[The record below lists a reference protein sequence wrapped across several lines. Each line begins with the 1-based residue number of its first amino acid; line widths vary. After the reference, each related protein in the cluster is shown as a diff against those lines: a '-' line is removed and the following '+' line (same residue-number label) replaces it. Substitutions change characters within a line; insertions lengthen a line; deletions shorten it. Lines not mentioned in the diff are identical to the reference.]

1 MSNTGSGGNSPFGNN
16 PFGSNFGGGFG
27 SNFGGGG
34 ANPFANFGRRN
45 PGEPRKVSPLAI
57 TLGVLFILALGLL
70 SLSGFYADLLWFRS
84 VDFVSV
90 WQTTLFT
97 KAYLFIGFGFLTA
110 LIVTANIYIAFR
122 KRPIYV
128 PLNVEADNLERYRAQ
143 LEPIRKLVIVGVFA
157 SLFYFAGSAGSRLW
171 QEWLLF
177 RNATPFG
184 VTDPQ
189 FNKDVSFFAFELP
202 MWQSLIGWAISTI
215 ILTILAAAGV
225 HYLYGGIRPQVKEE
239 RTTVAARV
247 QLSVLLGF
255 LVLLKAVAYWYD
267 RFALTLQEGRLIT
280 GLTYSD
286 VNALLP
292 AKSILSAI
300 AVVCALLF
308 FANIIRKSWLLP
320 TAGVALMVIASVLI
334 AGIYPAA
341 IQQFQVKPSE
351 SSKEAPY
358 IQKNIDAT
366 RTAFGLDKV
375 EMVDYRATVA
385 TSAGQL
391 ADDAATIANIRLMD
405 PNILSATFRQ
415 LQQIKPYY
423 SFADTLDVD
432 RYTING
438 QERDVV
444 VAVRELNIEGN
455 PSRNWIN
462 DHLVYTHGFGMVAAF
477 GNARDADGKPS
488 FVIGDIPPTD
498 GLGEFEP
505 RIYFGENVPNYSIV
519 GAAAGG
525 APAELDYPDDASANG
540 QRNYTYTGDGGVP
553 MGSLF
558 TRLLFA
564 IKYQEQRIVLSNL
577 VNSNSKILFERNPRD
592 RIAKVAPWLT
602 LDGDPYPAVV
612 DGKILWIIDGY
623 TTSNGYP
630 NSRKINLA
638 NTADALTSRATAVAS
653 LDNRSINYIRN
664 SVKAT
669 VDAYDGTISLY
680 QWDEK
685 DPVLATWSKAFPG
698 TVKPKSEISAQ
709 LLSHIRYPEDMFRV
723 QRDILSAYH
732 VTTADAFYGG
742 QDFWRV
748 PRDPSTFGANAGNQ
762 PPVYLTMQIPGQD
775 KPTFSLSTPFVP
787 RGGRENLSA
796 LAIVNSNNGPDYGK
810 ITVLQLPRSA
820 NVAGPSQIASNFEAK
835 PEVATTLSL
844 LRQGGSDV
852 VLANLLTL
860 PVGNGLL
867 YVQPVYVRA
876 TSNAVAYPLLQK
888 VLVAFG
894 DQIGFDDT
902 LKGALDQVFGGNS
915 GTTVGDNLPT
925 PGGTDGTGTTGS
937 SQEVRSAIASLQSA
951 YKDFIDAQKRLDGA
965 ATDRARARLEAA
977 IAALISAQ
985 NR

>member
-1 MSNTGSGGNSPFGNN
+1 MSNTGSGGNNPFGNN
-16 PFGSNFGGGFG
+16 PFGNGFG
-27 SNFGGGG
+27 SNFGNNFGNGG
-34 ANPFANFGRRN
+34 NPFANFGRRT
-45 PGEPRKVSPLAI
+45 PGSPRRISPLTVTI
-57 TLGVLFILALGLL
+57 GVLFLLSLILV

-90 WQTTLFT
+90 WKTTLFT
-97 KAYLFIGFGFLTA
+97 KIYLFAGFGFITA
-110 LIVTANIYIAFR
+110 LIVTLNIYFAFR

-128 PLNVEADNLERYRAQ
+128 PVTVEADNLERYRTQ
-143 LEPIRKLVIVGVFA
+143 LEPIRKFVTFGIFA
-157 SLFYFAGSAGSRLW
+157 TLFYFAGSAGSKLW

-177 RNATPFG
+177 KNSTNFG

-189 FNKDVSFFAFELP
+189 FGKDVSFFAFKLP
-202 MWQSLIGWAISTI
+202 MWQSLIGWAISTV
-215 ILTILAAAGV
+215 ILTILAAAAV
-225 HYLYGGIRPQVKEE
+225 HYIYGGIRTQVKED

-255 LVLLKAVAYWYD
+255 LVLLKAVAYWFD
-267 RFALTLQEGRLIT
+267 RYALTLKEGKLIT
-280 GLTYSD
+280 GLTYTD
-286 VNALLP
+286 VNAVLP
-292 AKSILSAI
+292 AKSILAAI
-300 AVVCALLF
+300 AVVCSLLF

-334 AGIYPAA
+334 AGIYPAT

-351 SSKEAPY
+351 SSKEAPF

-366 RTAFGLDKV
+366 RAAYGLENV
-375 EMVDYRATVA
+375 EVKDYQATVT

-391 ADDAATIANIRLMD
+391 ANDAATIANIRLMD
-405 PNILSATFRQ
+405 PNVLSATFRQ

-423 SFADTLDVD
+423 TFADSLDID

-444 VAVRELNIEGN
+444 VAVRELNIDGN

-462 DHLVYTHGFGMVAAF
+462 DHLVYTHGFGMVAAY
-477 GNARDADGKPS
+477 GNVRDADGKPS
-488 FVIGDIPPTD
+488 FTVGDIPPTN
-498 GLGEFEP
+498 GLGNFEP
-505 RIYFGENVPNYSIV
+505 RIYFGENVPDYSII
-519 GAAAGG
+519 GG
-525 APAELDYPDDASANG
+525 TSASAPAELDYPDDKSANG
-540 QRNYTYTGDGGVP
+540 QKNYTYTGKGGVP

-577 VNSNSKILFERNPRD
+577 INSGSKILFERHPRD
-592 RIAKVAPWLT
+592 RVAKVAPWLT
-602 LDGDPYPAVV
+602 LDGDPYPAIV
-612 DGKILWIIDGY
+612 DGKILWILDGY

-630 NSRKINLA
+630 NSRKVNLA
-638 NTADALTSRATAVAS
+638 NTGDALTSRSAAVSS
-653 LDNRSINYIRN
+653 LSDKSVNYIRN

-669 VDAYDGTISLY
+669 VDAYDGTVTLY

-698 TVKPKSEISAQ
+698 TVKPKSDISPA

-732 VTTADAFYGG
+732 VTTSDAFYGG

-748 PRDPSTFGANAGNQ
+748 PLDPSSFGANSGNQ
-762 PPVYLTMQIPGQD
+762 PPYYVTLQIPGQ
-775 KPTFSLSTPFVP
+775 KRPTFSLTTPFVP

-796 LAIVNSNNGPDYGK
+796 LAVVNSDSGADYGK
-810 ITVLQLPRSA
+810 ITVLQLPRST
-820 NVAGPSQIASNFEAK
+820 NIAGPSQVASNFEAK
-835 PEVATTLSL
+835 PEVATALSL

-852 VLANLLTL
+852 VLGNLLTL

-876 TSNAVAYPLLQK
+876 TANTAAYPLLQK
-888 VLVAFG
+888 VLVSFG

-915 GTTVGDNLPT
+915 GTSAGNNIPT
-925 PGGTDGTGTTGS
+925 TTPGTTGS
-937 SQEVRSAIASLQSA
+937 GATSQAIKSAIASLQSA
-951 YKDFIDAQKRLDGA
+951 YKDYIAAQKKLDGA
-965 ATDRARARLEAA
+965 AMDKARARLEAA
-977 IAALISAQ
+977 ISALTSAQ